1 MKILVTGANG
11 LLGSNLVRELLSKD
25 HQLKAFVLPTED
37 FSTLEN
43 LNIEKV
49 YGNILNYNEVLN
61 ACQGVDAIFHLAA
74 STAMWPSRCKM
85 VTKVNVEGTQNVLKA
100 ALAVGVERLIHIGT
114 ANSFNA
120 GPRHKP
126 GDESSNYE
134 AYKYRSNYMD
144 SKYEAHKLV
153 LQAVE
158 DGLPAVIVNPT
169 FMIGPYDARPS
180 SAQMVLAVKE
190 GKVIGYTPGGR
201 NFICVKD
208 AAVGIANALAMG
220 RVGECYI
227 IGNENLSYQE
237 AFTKMASTANTQPP
251 KLKLPKWAVL
261 AYGFWGSVWAKVSS
275 KQPTVSYTMARIS
288 CDDHYYSS
296 AKAIAE
302 LDLPQTPIEQGIE
315 ESLEWL
321 KIKNYQKNANQ

>member
-11 LLGSNLVRELLSKD
+11 LLGSNLVRELLSREY
-25 HQLKAFVLPTED
+25 QVKAFVLPNED
-37 FSTLEN
+37 FETLEN

-49 YGNILNYNEVLN
+49 YGNILNYKQVLK
-61 ACQGVDAIFHLAA
+61 ACKDVDAIFHLAA
-74 STAMWPSRCKM
+74 STAMWPSRCEM

-100 ALAVGVERLIHIGT
+100 AQKVGVERLVHIGT
-114 ANSFNA
+114 ANSFSS
-120 GPRHKP
+120 GPKENP
-126 GDESSNYE
+126 GNENCNYE

-144 SKYEAHKLV
+144 SKYQAHKMV
-153 LQAVE
+153 LKAVE
-158 DGLPAVIVNPT
+158 NGLPAVIVNPT
-169 FMIGPYDARPS
+169 FMIGPYDTRPS
-180 SAQMVLAVKE
+180 SGQMVLAVKE

-208 AAVGIANALAMG
+208 AAVGIANALTMG
-220 RVGECYI
+220 KVGECYI

-237 AFTKMASTANTQPP
+237 AFTKMALTANTRPP
-251 KLKLPKWAVL
+251 KLKLPKWAIL
-261 AYGFWGSVWAKVSS
+261 AYGFWGSAWARITS
-275 KQPTVSYTMARIS
+275 KKPIVSYTMAKIS

-296 AKAIAE
+296 AKAVAE
-302 LDLPQTPIEQGIE
+302 LGLPQTPIERGIE